1 MGKNLNEDKEWSVMD
16 RADLVRAVEE
26 GIAIAEIAD
35 FLMRRE
41 DEILTK
47 MAELGIT
54 HPGVGNSK
62 H

>member
-1 MGKNLNEDKEWSVMD
+1 MDKNLNEDKEWSVMD

-47 MAELGIT
+47 MAELDLS
-54 HPGVGNSK
+54 HPGVRNEK